1 MCSKW
6 GQRLVSFDI
15 FSTKPAATLGIDIGT
30 GSVRLVELDRDA
42 SGQWVLERC
51 AVEPLP
57 SGVIASDGSI
67 EQFDQAV
74 DAVKRVVRKS
84 GTRAKTAV
92 AALPPSAVIAKKVVL
107 PEGLSE
113 NEIDLQIES
122 EAGQY
127 IPFSLDEV
135 SLDYYVMGPS
145 RTSAGDEEV
154 MIVAARKERVDD
166 MTALMNA
173 AGLRLKVLDVAS
185 FAMQAAAERLIKGL
199 PHRGRDA
206 MIALVH
212 VGAASTYVYMLR
224 NGEVLFEREQPFGGT
239 HLTQHIAR
247 LYGMTQEEAES
258 KKVAGQLPDD
268 YSEVIL
274 RPFMERLAQ
283 EMQSALQ
290 FFYSSTPYN
299 KVDYMLLSGGSASLS
314 KLTEVV
320 TQTTGAAC
328 LLANPFDGMTMG
340 SQVQDRKLRRDA
352 PAFLTACGLAMR
364 RFTS

>member
-1 MCSKW
+1 
-6 GQRLVSFDI
+6 
-15 FSTKPAATLGIDIGT
+15 
-30 GSVRLVELDRDA
+30 
-42 SGQWVLERC
+42 
-51 AVEPLP
+51 
-57 SGVIASDGSI
+57 
-67 EQFDQAV
+67 
-74 DAVKRVVRKS
+74 
-84 GTRAKTAV
+84 
-92 AALPPSAVIAKKVVL
+92 
-107 PEGLSE
+107 
-113 NEIDLQIES
+113 
-122 EAGQY
+122 
-127 IPFSLDEV
+127 
-135 SLDYYVMGPS
+135 MGPS

-166 MTALMNA
+166 MTALMDA

-185 FAMQAAAERLIKGL
+185 FAAQAATERLIKGL

-206 MIALVH
+206 MIAMVH
-212 VGAASTYVYMLR
+212 VGATSTYMHILR

-268 YSEVIL
+268 YAEVIL

-290 FFYSSTPYN
+290 FFYNSTPYN
-299 KVDYMLLSGGSASLS
+299 KVDYILLSGGSASLP
-314 KLTEVV
+314 KLTEIV

-328 LLANPFDGMTMG
+328 LLANPFDEMGMG
-340 SQVQDRKLRRDA
+340 AQVQDRKLRRDA